1 MTEGMRLRL
10 EVTPAGRRDASA
22 RAGAFVRASSG
33 PLRGF
38 TLVELLVVIAIIA
51 TLIGLLLPAV
61 QGARESAR
69 RTGCLMNMR
78 QLGLATHGYLTLKKR
93 IPPGWTAPAGSA
105 TLPARHN
112 LITYLLPFL
121 EQASIADR
129 VDWNRHWNVG
139 RNTTALAVELPIVR
153 CPSAPGGRQFISD
166 YAACNQITVNAYNS
180 LLTARL
186 IKPRTNREGMLQN
199 KPRKPGESSD
209 GLSKTILL
217 FECAGRPFEY
227 KDGRASGI
235 TTVTGSRWADV
246 ESYYAIHDQRAG
258 RMQNLH
264 NNNETYSFHIQ
275 GCTYLFGDAAAR
287 FIDDGIDP
295 EVFVSLFTASAGDAG
310 VMP

>member
-1 MTEGMRLRL
+1 MMLDPVMTFPRMPRAARIWRQP
-10 EVTPAGRRDASA
+10 TAAGRRCP
-22 RAGAFVRASSG
+22 VG
-33 PLRGF
+33 PEGF

-69 RTGCLMNMR
+69 RTVCLTNMR
-78 QLGLATHGYLTLKKR
+78 QLGLATHNYMDVRTR

-112 LITYLLPFL
+112 LITFLLPFL
-121 EQASIADR
+121 EQTSIADR
-129 VDWNRHWNVG
+129 VDWSRHWNVG
-139 RNTTALAVELPIVR
+139 RNVTALAADLQIVR
-153 CPSAPGGRQFISD
+153 CPTAPTGRQYIAD
-166 YAACNQITVNAYNS
+166 YAACNQITVNAYNA

-186 IKPRTNREGMLQN
+186 IKPRSNRDGMLQN
-199 KPRKPGESSD
+199 KPRKLSEISD
-209 GLSKTILL
+209 GLSKTFLL

-227 KDGRASGI
+227 RDGRASGV
-235 TTVTGSRWADV
+235 TNVTGSRWADV
-246 ESYYAIHDQRAG
+246 DSYYAVHEQRSG

-264 NNNETYSFHIQ
+264 NNNETYSFHTQ
-275 GCTYLFGDAAAR
+275 GCTYLFGDAATR

-295 EVFVSLFTASAGDAG
+295 EVFVSLFTASSGDTA

>member
-1 MTEGMRLRL
+1 M
-10 EVTPAGRRDASA
+10 
-22 RAGAFVRASSG
+22 
-33 PLRGF
+33 
-38 TLVELLVVIAIIA
+38 VIAIIA

-78 QLGLATHGYLTLKKR
+78 QLGLASHGYLTLKKR

-121 EQASIADR
+121 EQAAIADR

-139 RNTTALAVELPIVR
+139 RNSTALAAEIPIVR

-186 IKPRTNREGMLQN
+186 IKPRANRDGMLQN
-199 KPRKPGESSD
+199 TPRKPGEISD
-209 GLSKTILL
+209 GLSKTFML
-217 FECAGRPFEY
+217 FECAGRPLEY
-227 KDGRASGI
+227 KDGRATGKN
-235 TTVTGSRWADV
+235 TVTGSRWADM
-246 ESYYAIHDQRAG
+246 ESYYAVHDQRAG

-275 GCTYLFGDAAAR
+275 GATYLFGDAAAR

-295 EVFVSLFTASAGDAG
+295 EVYVSLFTASAGDSAA
-310 VMP
+310 MP